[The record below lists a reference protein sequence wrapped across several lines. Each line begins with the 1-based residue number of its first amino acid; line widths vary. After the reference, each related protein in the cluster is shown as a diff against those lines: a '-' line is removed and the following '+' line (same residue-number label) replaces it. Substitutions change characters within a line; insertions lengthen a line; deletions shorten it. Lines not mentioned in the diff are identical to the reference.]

1 MLKVL
6 MLKTNLYMYD
16 DSEDKDNKDCRM
28 HIWMINDKILQ
39 EIKQYQKRCFS
50 YKKVIDVDPYN

>member
-1 MLKVL
+1 

-16 DSEDKDNKDCRM
+16 DSEDKDNKDCGM

-39 EIKQYQKRCFS
+39 EIKQYQKWCFN